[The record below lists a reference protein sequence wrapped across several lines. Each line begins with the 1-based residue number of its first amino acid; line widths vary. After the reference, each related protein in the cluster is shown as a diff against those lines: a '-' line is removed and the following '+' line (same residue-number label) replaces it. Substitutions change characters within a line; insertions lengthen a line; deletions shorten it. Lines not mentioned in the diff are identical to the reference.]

1 MPVTSEPAT
10 ISIATLAA
18 SVDTCELCATPA
30 QTLRSAITVR
40 HFRGGTTSFAACD
53 RCTTALRRVI
63 AAAGGISATGPA
75 AVVVTTPPFVPV
87 ISNPSPPE
95 LVGVPTLVLEFAE
108 PFIGPDG
115 QRYLVRVW
123 GQGRTDGT
131 WVGWL
136 AFVAAGC
143 ELVRVTPRET
153 SQSSLADVRYWA
165 SGLQPSFVEGAFQR
179 TETR

>member
-1 MPVTSEPAT
+1 MLVTSEPST
-10 ISIATLAA
+10 ISIAALAA
-18 SVDTCELCATPA
+18 SVGSCELCATPA

-40 HFRGGTTSFAACD
+40 HHRGGTMSFAACD

-63 AAAGGISATGPA
+63 AAAGGVSATA
-75 AVVVTTPPFVPV
+75 AATVVVTAPTLVRPFADAAPD
-87 ISNPSPPE
+87 

-108 PFIGPDG
+108 AFMGPDG

-136 AFVAAGC
+136 AFVAAGR
-143 ELVRVTPRET
+143 ELVRVTPVET
-153 SQSSLADVRYWA
+153 SQSNFEGVCYWA
-165 SGLQPSFVEGAFQR
+165 SGLQPSYLEGAFGR